1 MDGKTAV
8 QPRFVWLIQFTTAIA
23 IILWAVTGWA
33 QEKEGYEKNADF
45 TPLVEQQLTS
55 KITPR
60 SVPATV
66 TTEEE
71 SALAREGYVKIG
83 IIRSH
88 LSKTDAKKMKDQILA
103 TAAYFGGD
111 VVRFDKD
118 GVPVTVT
125 VLKDKEERKCIRWSR
140 NESPAARWRTCEE
153 WDTKQETSS
162 KFAPGLSTEGT
173 VWRHDPDSAANIA
186 RREQTKPLCSQ
197 YWGIRTDNLA
207 AMLDTQ
213 PEIVSLKCDWVST
226 NSNKY
231 EMPVLTIEILQGNM
245 ERVKLL
251 LAHNANVNAKD
262 TRGITPLLYAAEKG
276 NKDLAELLIAHNA
289 DVNAKNGAGDTPLIV
304 AQSNGHDDVA
314 KLLLAQNPDVNTKD
328 SDGDTPRTMQC

>member
-1 MDGKTAV
+1 
-8 QPRFVWLIQFTTAIA
+8 
-23 IILWAVTGWA
+23 
-33 QEKEGYEKNADF
+33 
-45 TPLVEQQLTS
+45 
-55 KITPR
+55 
-60 SVPATV
+60 
-66 TTEEE
+66 
-71 SALAREGYVKIG
+71 
-83 IIRSH
+83 
-88 LSKTDAKKMKDQILA
+88 
-103 TAAYFGGD
+103 
-111 VVRFDKD
+111 
-118 GVPVTVT
+118 
-125 VLKDKEERKCIRWSR
+125 
-140 NESPAARWRTCEE
+140 
-153 WDTKQETSS
+153 
-162 KFAPGLSTEGT
+162 
-173 VWRHDPDSAANIA
+173 
-186 RREQTKPLCSQ
+186 
-197 YWGIRTDNLA
+197 
-207 AMLDTQ
+207 MLDTQ